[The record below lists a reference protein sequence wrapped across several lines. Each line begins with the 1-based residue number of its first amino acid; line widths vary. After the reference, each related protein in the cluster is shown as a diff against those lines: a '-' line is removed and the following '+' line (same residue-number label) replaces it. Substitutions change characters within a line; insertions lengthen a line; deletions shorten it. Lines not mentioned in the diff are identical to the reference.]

1 MVYKLKPLELSFDFE
16 DRSYGLGDTVN
27 VEVRLVPNGDGDV
40 REARVDLMLEERF
53 LNVESVDLSVS
64 GRASLNRRNHITR
77 RRSEERKE
85 TYVHSSV
92 VFLAGTR
99 LRSGVPS
106 GHTARLRIETVPPR
120 HAIEAAALVR
130 DSHQSWS
137 FKWTLVATVDIVRG
151 RNPERQ
157 RAIKVNVP
165 LTPLTESERASR
177 RKTAS
182 RQWRDGRQKRL

>member
-1 MVYKLKPLELSFDFE
+1 
-16 DRSYGLGDTVN
+16 
-27 VEVRLVPNGDGDV
+27 
-40 REARVDLMLEERF
+40 MLEERF

-64 GRASLNRRNHITR
+64 GRASLNRGNQITR

-92 VFLAGTR
+92 LFLAGTR

-106 GHTARLRIETVPPR
+106 AHSAKLRIETVPPR
-120 HAIEAAALVR
+120 HADEAAALER
-130 DSHQSWS
+130 DATQSWS

-151 RNPERQ
+151 RNPKRQ
-157 RAIKVNVP
+157 RALKVNVP
-165 LTPLTESERASR
+165 LTPLTESERTSR

-182 RQWRDGRQKRL
+182 RKWREGRQKQR